1 MQRVSVACDGS
12 LLVDGHPS
20 AQDPLS
26 LLGEA
31 VTLAEGFTLGSWFRM
46 IQLHRDFARLSQF
59 LPALLQG
66 LEGREKL
73 PPILPGEVEGLML
86 VRTVELVGHPP
97 PERLDMY
104 TSLVGVRNDHPSEE
118 VPIKH
123 IPPASLWDVPFRL
136 GRCRHMVLGDRFA
149 EFVFE
154 TVFTLFE
161 LIEAVAWQ
169 LSFHGASAECALRR

>member
-1 MQRVSVACDGS
+1 MQRVVISTQGRM
-12 LLVDGHPS
+12 LLEDRPYG
-20 AQDPLS
+20 QDPLL

-31 VTLAEGFTLGSWFRM
+31 VTLEEGCTLGSWFQL
-46 IQLHRDFARLSQF
+46 IQLHTDFVRLSQF
-59 LPALLQG
+59 LPALLQAVAQG
-66 LEGREKL
+66 KGPL
-73 PPILPGEVEGLML
+73 PPDMDRLEL
-86 VRTVELVGHPP
+86 VRTVELVGHPGP
-97 PERLDMY
+97 ARLDMY
-104 TSLVGVRNDHPSEE
+104 TSLIGVREDHPSQE

-123 IPPASLWDVPFRL
+123 IPPASLWDAPFRL

>member
-1 MQRVSVACDGS
+1 MQRVDITPDGC
-12 LLVDGHPS
+12 LLVDGRPF
-20 AQDPLS
+20 AQDPLI

-31 VTLAEGFTLGSWFRM
+31 VTLEEGFTLGSWFRM
-46 IQLHRDFARLSQF
+46 IQLHTDFVRLSQF
-59 LPALLQG
+59 LPALLQAAAQG
-66 LEGREKL
+66 KGPMPPDCDRLE
-73 PPILPGEVEGLML
+73 L
-86 VRTVELVGHPP
+86 VRTVELVGHPGP
-97 PERLDMY
+97 ARLDMY
-104 TSLVGVRNDHPSEE
+104 TSLIGVHNDTPSQE

-123 IPPASLWDVPFRL
+123 IPPASLWDAPFRL